1 MIEVAI
7 LILIIGFG
15 IGYQLSIIIDKI
27 ILKKNLTTPPK
38 RKYDT
43 NNIYRGNYKNY
54 IIILTGLSFIL
65 SYNIIGFDV
74 LLIKSFILACILIV
88 VSFIDLKLMIIPN
101 KIIVFTLLFGIIIQM
116 FDDISITSGLLGM
129 VIGGGILLT
138 LALIVPKGIGGGDIK
153 LMFAL
158 GLLLG
163 YKKVMVGIYLAFV
176 ISAIVSS
183 SLLLLKLKNRKDY
196 IPFGPF
202 LSIGSMLSH
211 YFFNDLMSY
220 LTYFN

>member
-1 MIEVAI
+1 MAI

-38 RKYDT
+38 EKYYT
-43 NNIYRGNYKNY
+43 NNIYRGHYRNY
-54 IIILTGLSFIL
+54 IIMLTGLLFVL
-65 SYNIIGFDV
+65 SYSIIGFDV
-74 LLIKSFILACILIV
+74 LLIKSFILVCILIV

-101 KIIVFTLLFGIIIQM
+101 KIIVFTLLIGITIQT
-116 FDDISITSGLLGM
+116 FDDISLISGLLGM
-129 VIGGGILLT
+129 IIGGGILLI

-163 YKKVMVGIYLAFV
+163 HRNVMLGIYLAFV
-176 ISAIVSS
+176 ISAIVSVF
-183 SLLLLKLKNRKDY
+183 LLLLRLKNRKEY

-202 LSIGSMLSH
+202 LSIGSLLSH
-211 YFFNDLMSY
+211 YFFDELLGY
-220 LTYFN
+220 LTYYN